1 MDKTHS
7 SYDIFFKKEGLNFN
21 KTEKIVNES
30 LQKADDG
37 ELYLEFKQS
46 ESYVYDDK
54 KIKNASVSIDKG
66 FGLRSIKNETSAY
79 SHSSDISESSIK
91 NAGKTVRSILSSS
104 SKSKAG
110 SIPSLIDI
118 KCSSAFSEEYSDLA

>member
-7 SYDIFFKKEGLNFN
+7 SYDIFFNKEGLNFN

-46 ESYVYDDK
+46 DRIITK
-54 KIKNASVSIDKG
+54 
-66 FGLRSIKNETSAY
+66 R
-79 SHSSDISESSIK
+79 
-91 NAGKTVRSILSSS
+91 SSS
-104 SKSKAG
+104 
-110 SIPSLIDI
+110 PSNV
-118 KCSSAFSEEYSDLA
+118 AA

>member
-7 SYDIFFKKEGLNFN
+7 SYDIFFKNEDLNFN

-37 ELYLEFKQS
+37 ELFLEFKQS
-46 ESYVYDDK
+46 ESYVYDEK
-54 KIKNASVSIDKG
+54 KIKNASVSVDKG
-66 FGLRSIKNETSAY
+66 FGLRSVKDETSAY

-91 NAGKTVRSILSSS
+91 NAGRIVKSVLSSS
-104 SKSKAG
+104 TKSK
-110 SIPSLIDI
+110 IITPKRQKRI
-118 KCSSAFSEEYSDLA
+118 FQ